1 MESSGSSFKISY
13 SRSRPAEISKGHPWI
28 LPANV
33 LGDLLLL
40 QWAVNTGLNI
50 PVWLVSTHSWV
61 LGGIMILRTD
71 DDRSPKRDVMVQLHN
86 LWATGWP
93 HSTGVRAPLPQL
105 TVAVT
110 GTLASL
116 SQCDTVWTSKF
127 TITVVESRPE
137 FTSFNSTHLRI
148 SDPQCRWAPAVS
160 LQDTRKRHIPTLI
173 KIWDESPLW
182 LPPPLQRK
190 PRKIAWANCLTYRCT
205 KSG

>member
-13 SRSRPAEISKGHPWI
+13 SRSRPAEIPKGHPWI

-33 LGDLLLL
+33 LGDLLVL

-86 LWATGWP
+86 PWATGWP
-93 HSTGVRAPLPQL
+93 PSSTGVRAPLPQL

-116 SQCDTVWTSKF
+116 SQCDTAWTSKF
-127 TITVVESRPE
+127 TITMVECRPE

-148 SDPQCRWAPAVS
+148 SDALSMS
-160 LQDTRKRHIPTLI
+160 LGSRSVIARHQKATHPNFDKDLGWITFVAAST
-173 KIWDESPLW
+173 SPE
-182 LPPPLQRK
+182 K
-190 PRKIAWANCLTYRCT
+190 A
-205 KSG
+205 